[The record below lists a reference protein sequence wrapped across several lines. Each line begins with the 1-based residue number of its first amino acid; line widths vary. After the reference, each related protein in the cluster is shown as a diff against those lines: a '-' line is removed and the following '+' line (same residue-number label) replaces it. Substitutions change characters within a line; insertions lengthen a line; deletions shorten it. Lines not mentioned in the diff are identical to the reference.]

1 MPSYVPNYKNDIFIS
16 YAHVNNERLPGADT
30 GWVTTLVSALK
41 NSLAQ
46 ELGRAED
53 SEGGFSLWMD
63 YQLRSNQPVNDD
75 IYAQLKESAT
85 LVVILSNGYLA
96 SQWCLL
102 EFHTFLSQVEQDS
115 GRLFI
120 VEYELVKAAE
130 TKVPGVKRLLN
141 YPFWQRD
148 DNTGKPR
155 TLGIPKP
162 HPDRDQGY
170 YQQLNKLATELAN
183 KLKQLQ
189 AEAPPV
195 EKVKDEFAEQ
205 LRLAEAKKSR
215 FEDEKAT
222 IQHEIN
228 SLINQYNSISSS
240 LRLPNLPQSNIQ
252 LLKNQLFQIETNI
265 NQLKIKL
272 TQVDSELKLAQVE
285 LRKFGLEKE
294 IQQLTNQHESISA
307 SLQSPS
313 FPAATAKVLNEQI
326 QQIEKQRDYLT
337 IELAKLNQE
346 MNQRHNQP
354 SRKVTDLKK
363 SRLKADQ
370 EIIKQKI
377 DELTQQ
383 HHMISVSLVDRNL
396 SADNKQSLREQ
407 LFQIESSIEA
417 LEAQMG
423 QINNEL
429 NLF

>member
-16 YAHVNNERLPGADT
+16 YAHVDNEQFPGADA
-30 GWVTTLVSALK
+30 GWVTTLVGALK
-41 NSLAQ
+41 KSLAQ
-46 ELGRAED
+46 KLGRAD
-53 SEGGFSLWMD
+53 GYSLWMD
-63 YQLRSNQPVNDD
+63 YQLRGNEPVNSD

-85 LVVILSNGYLA
+85 LVFILSTGYLA
-96 SQWCLL
+96 SKWCLL
-102 EFHTFLSQVEQDS
+102 EFYTFLSQVEQDS
-115 GRLFI
+115 GRLFM
-120 VEYELVKAAE
+120 VEYELVKSAE
-130 TKVPGVKRLLN
+130 TKLPEVKKLLN

-148 DNTGKPR
+148 DNTGEPR

-189 AEAPPV
+189 AEAPPI
-195 EKVKDEFAEQ
+195 EEVKDEFAEQ
-205 LRLAEAKKSR
+205 LQLAEAKKSH

-307 SLQSPS
+307 SLQSPY
-313 FPAATAKVLNEQI
+313 FPSATAKVLNEQI
-326 QQIEKQRDYLT
+326 QQIEIQRDHLT
-337 IELAKLNQE
+337 MELAKLNQE
-346 MNQRHNQP
+346 INQRYNQP

-383 HHMISVSLVDRNL
+383 HHMISVSLVDRSL
-396 SADNKQSLREQ
+396 SVDSKESLKEQ
-407 LFQIESSIEA
+407 LCQIESSIEA
-417 LEAQMG
+417 LEVQME
-423 QINNEL
+423 QVNNEL